1 MATLPGISFG
11 GVPVIRFSML
21 GDVSDLLQLQSGR
34 KDEGAKRPSYR
45 DAGTLWDVD
54 LNLAEIIGFYRIPRC
69 IIGFVIG
76 FYPFYRI

>member
-1 MATLPGISFG
+1 M
-11 GVPVIRFSML
+11 IRFSML